1 MLPPHPTDEHRL
13 RARAHHDATD
23 TGGSR
28 GITKGDV
35 LLLSGLAFVA
45 VAVLALLVTI
55 VFF

>member
-13 RARAHHDATD
+13 RARTQRDAVD

-35 LLLSGLAFVA
+35 
-45 VAVLALLVTI
+45 ALLTAALFAVI
-55 VFF
+55 IILAILVFVVFF